1 MATLTAS
8 VSLVSAAADAL
19 SDSISFTASKAIT
32 LATTGDIIQQ
42 THSVPAGFAANL
54 EILSASDF
62 AGPVMIYI
70 KNIHASDVDVQLLS
84 AVATAAEDAWM
95 KIKQGEFALFPWD
108 NNVDLFAGGVGDVST
123 IELIIFELVD

>member
-19 SDSISFTASKAIT
+19 SDGISFTASKAIT

-42 THSVPAGFAANL
+42 THSIPAGFSASL
-54 EILSASDF
+54 EILDASDF

-70 KNIHASDVDVQLLS
+70 KNIHASDVDVQLL
-84 AVATAAEDAWM
+84 AATGTAADAAWM

-108 NNVDLFAGGVGDVST
+108 NNVDLFAGGVGAVST
-123 IELIIFELVD
+123 IELMIFELVD

>member
-42 THSVPAGFAANL
+42 THSIPAGFSASL
-54 EILSASDF
+54 EILDASDF
-62 AGPVMIYI
+62 SGPVMIYI
-70 KNIHASDVDVQLLS
+70 KNIHASDVDVQL
-84 AVATAAEDAWM
+84 
-95 KIKQGEFALFPWD
+95 
-108 NNVDLFAGGVGDVST
+108 
-123 IELIIFELVD
+123 

>member
-42 THSVPAGFAANL
+42 THSIPAGFTASL
-54 EILSASDF
+54 EILDASDF
-62 AGPVMIYI
+62 DGPVMIYI
-70 KNIHASDVDVQLLS
+70 KNIHASDVDVQLLG
-84 AVATAAEDAWM
+84 ATDTAAAAAWM

-108 NNVDLFAGGVGDVST
+108 NNVDLFAGGVGAVST

>member
-42 THSVPAGFAANL
+42 THSIPAGFSASL
-54 EILSASDF
+54 EILDASDF

-70 KNIHASDVDVQLLS
+70 KNIHGTDVDVQLL
-84 AVATAAEDAWM
+84 AATGTAANAAWM

-108 NNVDLFAGGVGDVST
+108 NNVDLFAGGVGAVST
-123 IELIIFELVD
+123 IELMIFELVD

>member
-42 THSVPAGFAANL
+42 THSIPAGFSASL
-54 EILSASDF
+54 EILDASDF

-70 KNIHASDVDVQLLS
+70 KNIHTSDVDVQLL
-84 AVATAAEDAWM
+84 AATGTAANAAWM

-108 NNVDLFAGGVGDVST
+108 NNVDLFAGGVGAGST